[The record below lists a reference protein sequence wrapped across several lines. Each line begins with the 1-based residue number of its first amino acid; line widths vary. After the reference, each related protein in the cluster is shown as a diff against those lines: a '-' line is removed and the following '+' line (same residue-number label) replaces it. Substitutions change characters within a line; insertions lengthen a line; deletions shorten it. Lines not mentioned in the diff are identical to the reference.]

1 MREVSI
7 VKTGGERLDE
17 LEPLYRAL
25 HVHHAEVA
33 PELAGMGACDAAES
47 WRRRRRRYGPWLAQ
61 PGSFVLLAERG
72 ERPIGYALVT
82 VEEGYD
88 GWGAGERLGEVRDL
102 AVLPEE
108 RGAGVGRLLLER
120 VTAELAAGGIERYRL
135 MVLSANVDAVRLYER
150 LGMRPVTLQMLGRTH

>member
-1 MREVSI
+1 MRDVSI
-7 VKTGGERLDE
+7 VKAGSERLDE

-33 PELAGMGACDAAES
+33 PDLAGMPACEATES
-47 WRRRRRRYGPWLAQ
+47 WLRRRRRYGSWLAR

-72 ERPIGYALVT
+72 AGPIGFALVT

-88 GWGAGERLGEVRDL
+88 GWGCGERLGEVRDL

-108 RGAGVGRLLLER
+108 RGAGVGRLLLGR
-120 VTAELAAGGIERYRL
+120 VAEELAAEGIERYRL
-135 MVLSANVDAVRLYER
+135 MVLTANTGAIRLYER
-150 LGMRPVTLQMLGRTH
+150 LGLRPVSQQMLGRTH